1 MRRLRDLIGD
11 PSYKS
16 LLSGFSQFRFLGYQI
31 LACELIVKRL
41 EVGKNTLLLLD
52 PGLGKTLVSQ
62 LSFLSLRHRACPCGR
77 KALVLVPSRLL
88 RDQHSRAASWFHR
101 DIGVLNLDPDAA
113 RFPGA
118 LRRSFE
124 NASWIVTTPKRLENA
139 LKRDYL
145 LRKACRS
152 ISLCVVDE
160 FDAQAAEDV
169 DEDGEPIGRLS
180 KAAQGLVSELTQNR
194 AAFLCMSATIRT
206 AAEPWLKTFKLER
219 IRVPKRLVGDFAAY
233 VRLCTVPVRDSQA
246 IQADRLIDLVVIDT
260 LRKIREILTDDLL
273 VNPDID
279 PDRLR
284 RQASKV
290 LEGSR
295 HHLFFPELGISERVV
310 PLSRMWN
317 LLARFLRAHA
327 ERLALYEGRL
337 SSIEMKTYE
346 RMAETEDGKRMKVTS
361 VREVSYTSGPTP
373 NRKLTHLVTILR
385 KQAAKTKG
393 LVLVRNSDVNEFVST
408 LLTSK
413 GIRNSRITGEMSDDR
428 RRKALIDFESNVC
441 DILIVNRQLGGRG
454 FDLPRAEFAVFLSP
468 KRSEETMWQ
477 EMLRIRSRRDK
488 PKPVY
493 VMHFSNTREEEKWDS
508 FTEAVSHRLD
518 RYELDQQDIGSSRVH
533 KRR

>member
-11 PSYKS
+11 AGYKS
-16 LLSGFSQFRFLGYQI
+16 LLSGFPQFKFLSYQV
-31 LACELIVKRL
+31 LACELTVRRL
-41 EVGKNTLLLLD
+41 EAGKNALLLLD

-62 LSFLSLRHRACPCGR
+62 LSFLSLRHKACSCGR

-88 RDQHSRAASWFHR
+88 RDQHARAASWFQR

-124 NASWIVTTPKRLENA
+124 GSSWIVTTPKRFENA

-145 LRKACRS
+145 LRKACRN

-180 KAAQGLVSELTQNR
+180 KAAQGLVAELTENR
-194 AAFLCMSATIRT
+194 AAFLCMSATVRT
-206 AAEPWLKTFKLER
+206 AAEPWLKTFNLER
-219 IRVPKRLVGDFAAY
+219 IRVPKKLVGDFAAY
-233 VRLCTVPVRDSQA
+233 VRLCTVAVRDDEA
-246 IQADRLIDLVVIDT
+246 IQADRMIDIVVIDT
-260 LRKIREILTDDLL
+260 LRKIRQILTGEFL

-279 PDRLR
+279 PDHLR

-295 HHLFFPELGISERVV
+295 HHLFFPELGIKEWVA

-337 SSIEMKTYE
+337 ASIEMKTYE
-346 RMAETEDGKRMKVTS
+346 RKAETDDGKRVKVTS
-361 VREVSYTSGPTP
+361 VREVSYTSRPTP
-373 NRKLTHLVTILR
+373 NRKLANLVRILR
-385 KQAAKTKG
+385 KQAGKKG
-393 LVLVRNSDVNEFVST
+393 LVLVRNSDVNEFVSN
-408 LLTSK
+408 LLTDNK
-413 GIRNSRITGEMSDDR
+413 IRNSRITGEMSDDV
-428 RRKALIDFESNVC
+428 RRKALIDFESKNC
-441 DILIVNRQLGGRG
+441 NILIVNRQLGGRG
-454 FDLPRAEFAVFLSP
+454 FDLPLAKFAVFLSP

-493 VMHFSNTREEEKWDS
+493 IMHFANTREEEKWDS
-508 FTEAVSHRLD
+508 FKEAVSHRLD
-518 RYELDQQDIGSSRVH
+518 RYELD
-533 KRR
+533 